1 MRHCSSDEFDKLVS
15 KLGNQYISNVLT
27 SPIALPLSFKGAELE
42 DIAYFESQIPGLF
55 DAICLYVGNY
65 LVSH

>member
-1 MRHCSSDEFDKLVS
+1 MQECSPDEFDKLVAN
-15 KLGNQYISNVLT
+15 LGNQYISNVLT
-27 SPIALPLSFKGAELE
+27 SPIALHLSLKSAELE